1 MKKMNKFVYNIIL
14 AILLVCTV
22 IILYQVITNHLKR
35 ENHCLNPLNQ
45 AETMVFCIF
54 IVEAYHLYVIFWL
67 WHVKPSAI
75 LLQKHKHKI
84 TANHPYSLICSV
96 ILSFLRN
103 LNTIPG
109 ISAPNARSTGH
120 VISTGTSVNL

>member
-35 ENHCLNPLNQ
+35 ENHCLNLLNQ

-67 WHVKPSAI
+67 WHVKPSI
-75 LLQKHKHKI
+75 LLLYQKDNCKLPCKNK
-84 TANHPYSLICSV
+84 TQAKLY
-96 ILSFLRN
+96 
-103 LNTIPG
+103 
-109 ISAPNARSTGH
+109 A
-120 VISTGTSVNL
+120 